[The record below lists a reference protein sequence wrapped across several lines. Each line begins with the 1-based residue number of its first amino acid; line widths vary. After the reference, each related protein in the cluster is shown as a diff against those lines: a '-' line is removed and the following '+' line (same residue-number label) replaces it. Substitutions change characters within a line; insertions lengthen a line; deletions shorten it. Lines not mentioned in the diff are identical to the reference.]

1 MRTMQSKSSDLL
13 TNQMVPGRN
22 LQCVYIASLPE
33 LQTAYHQHTLS
44 EQLII
49 KNNIAQG
56 YLTDRIEVHV
66 QIFSV

>member
-1 MRTMQSKSSDLL
+1 MRTMQSNNSDVLN
-13 TNQMVPGRN
+13 NQMVPGRN

-44 EQLII
+44 EQLF